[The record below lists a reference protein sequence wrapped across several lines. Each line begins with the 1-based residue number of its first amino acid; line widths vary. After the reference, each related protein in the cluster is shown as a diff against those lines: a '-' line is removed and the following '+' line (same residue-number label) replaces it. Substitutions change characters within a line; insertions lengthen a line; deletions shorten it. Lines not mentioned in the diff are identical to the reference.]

1 MNTARSFEVVH
12 VAGGCVLMD
21 AQVSGFMFLWNNEA
35 ASLTKPAVFV

>member
-12 VAGGCVLMD
+12 VAGGGVLMD

-35 ASLTKPAVFV
+35 AWTKSAVFV